1 MLKTQRELA
10 ESDYFGEISIIF
22 GSSRTAEVQSV
33 THCTLAY
40 LSYQHFKNILDY
52 NPDLMYNL
60 RDRALDYVDDWID
73 FKVFLLKQI
82 DYFNDVIIPGPM
94 DDIFYKQVQF
104 HMEESIYQK
113 GSEII
118 ASGDKCG
125 SLVFIVNGLV
135 DIEVY
140 DEQGNAHRLA

>member
-1 MLKTQRELA
+1 
-10 ESDYFGEISIIF
+10 
-22 GSSRTAEVQSV
+22 
-33 THCTLAY
+33 
-40 LSYQHFKNILDY
+40 
-52 NPDLMYNL
+52 
-60 RDRALDYVDDWID
+60 
-73 FKVFLLKQI
+73 
-82 DYFNDVIIPGPM
+82 M

-118 ASGDKCG
+118 ASGDKCC

-140 DEQGNAHRLA
+140 DEHGNAHRLA